1 MKQKETSGEV
11 IPFDVEQAEGD
22 LVGVEGQTDDLKND
36 GGAQKNS
43 CLTARTSIAQALKIE
58 NNDNDKINDCSTG
71 NQEEGVVNSKV

>member
-43 CLTARTSIAQALKIE
+43 CLTARTSIAQALQI
-58 NNDNDKINDCSTG
+58 DNAG

>member
-22 LVGVEGQTDDLKND
+22 LVGVEGQTDDLNND
-36 GGAQKNS
+36 GAQKNS
-43 CLTARTSIAQALKIE
+43 CLTARTSIAQALQIE
-58 NNDNDKINDCSTG
+58 DSNDNDKINECSTG